1 MVISRVSM
9 SVWAGTRDVAR
20 ARSYI
25 VEIAPTAFAG
35 GKPSGTVDTYGDLG
49 LATPPFL
56 SQSIAYRKIMLGPHG
71 SPISTHA
78 ALGETGDVMGQGFCF
93 GSRVA

>member
-1 MVISRVSM
+1 M
-9 SVWAGTRDVAR
+9 SDWAGTKEVVSV
-20 ARSYI
+20 RSYI
-25 VEIAPTAFAG
+25 VEIAPTAFAA
-35 GKPSGTVDTYGDLG
+35 GKPTGSFNTFGDLG
-49 LATPPFL
+49 LAAPPFL
-56 SQSIAYRKIMLGPHG
+56 SQSIAYRKPTLGSHG